1 MENDLRVGGDAE
13 NSNVP
18 MSYTFTPSQLREIQ
32 RKIEKR
38 FEQVWIN
45 GGWMIL
51 DEVKILR
58 KSFFNLIQ
66 NCAKAAAKFPA
77 AMNQQRFFTGKG
89 CLFEQ
94 RNVAV
99 RKAFCTCS
107 LLDQA

>member
-18 MSYTFTPSQLREIQ
+18 ISYTFTPSQLREIQ

-51 DEVKILR
+51 DEANILR

-66 NCAKAAAKFPA
+66 NCAKAAVVTDVKFMY
-77 AMNQQRFFTGKG
+77 AML
-89 CLFEQ
+89 CDE
-94 RNVAV
+94 
-99 RKAFCTCS
+99 
-107 LLDQA
+107 LLV

>member
-1 MENDLRVGGDAE
+1 MQNIAMSLM
-13 NSNVP
+13 SNL
-18 MSYTFTPSQLREIQ
+18 FTPSQLREIQ

-58 KSFFNLIQ
+58 KFFFNLIK
-66 NCAKAAAKFPA
+66 NFAEIAAKLPA
-77 AMNQQRFFTGKG
+77 AMNQQRFLAGKG

-94 RNVAV
+94 IKIA
-99 RKAFCTCS
+99 A
-107 LLDQA
+107 